1 MHAMNLNT
9 IKYLVEMRIIQRKDA
24 KVRSEMG
31 LKLVSERLAPKEQWK
46 IDDETVGKGLFSKPC
61 TKTSD
66 HRFSF
71 GTLKICFSI

>member
-31 LKLVSERLAPKEQWK
+31 LKLVSERLAPKEQ
-46 IDDETVGKGLFSKPC
+46 
-61 TKTSD
+61 
-66 HRFSF
+66 
-71 GTLKICFSI
+71 